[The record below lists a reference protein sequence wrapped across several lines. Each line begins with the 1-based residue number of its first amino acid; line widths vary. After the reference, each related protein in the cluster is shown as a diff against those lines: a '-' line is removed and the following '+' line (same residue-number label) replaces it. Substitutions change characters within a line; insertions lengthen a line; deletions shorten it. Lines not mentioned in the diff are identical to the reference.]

1 MMNKFKETMNENKV
15 SDMYDYGDDYLNNFK
30 MLNSIEDEST
40 ISNTHNISNNNINI
54 NISNNI
60 SHNISNNISPRN
72 EDKKKRISKMGRRRS
87 SIFDINK
94 INQARTK
101 AFQKK
106 RSEVDFNVENFNYEL
121 IYHDFYVR
129 KKDIKLSMTLRKV
142 LRFVDSILFD
152 FIEQVYFRKDK
163 LKFSRDERYLDFGE
177 TVYFYFLK
185 SFGVEK
191 LVQKKYIAFLRGLFE
206 YEKENGRVNIF
217 LNLLQIKRYEFD
229 EKKKNYIRRSSTD
242 NDYFYNY
249 YSNFISRQ
257 IILTIQFLRVNN
269 FIVKVLSEQ
278 GIIVIYIKYQRLSES
293 LISHFSNFHITQE
306 IKEKINN
313 GIEKNKK
320 SVEKVMHQVIL
331 FDKLIEILY
340 NVFTIYEHK
349 FTSTLRVIFHSF
361 CHDEQLNKLEYLT
374 LNEYLLGHKVNYEL
388 LDKLFSVGKEVNMD
402 FEKFETNVI
411 ELDNLDI
418 TKFHNFLNIDTD
430 QVKKILLHL
439 KEIINA
445 NQLTILDKIINRL
458 KLVKYKQI
466 ADFFIDKT
474 NQVKYLISVIKDED
488 FDVEHF
494 LSIKLLDKVSKF
506 LYQDNRVTEIFGGLE
521 KIHNLISVYN
531 QNEME
536 NYLLSYIKS
545 KNLK

>member
-1 MMNKFKETMNENKV
+1 MNF
-15 SDMYDYGDDYLNNFK
+15 
-30 MLNSIEDEST
+30 
-40 ISNTHNISNNNINI
+40 
-54 NISNNI
+54 
-60 SHNISNNISPRN
+60 
-72 EDKKKRISKMGRRRS
+72 
-87 SIFDINK
+87 
-94 INQARTK
+94 
-101 AFQKK
+101 
-106 RSEVDFNVENFNYEL
+106 
-121 IYHDFYVR
+121 
-129 KKDIKLSMTLRKV
+129 IK
-142 LRFVDSILFD
+142 
-152 FIEQVYFRKDK
+152 
-163 LKFSRDERYLDFGE
+163 
-177 TVYFYFLK
+177 
-185 SFGVEK
+185 
-191 LVQKKYIAFLRGLFE
+191 
-206 YEKENGRVNIF
+206 
-217 LNLLQIKRYEFD
+217 
-229 EKKKNYIRRSSTD
+229 KKKNYIRRSSTD

-331 FDKLIEILY
+331 FEKLIEILY
-340 NVFTIYEHK
+340 NVFTIYEQK

-361 CHDEQLNKLEYLT
+361 CHDEHLNKLEYLT

-418 TKFHNFLNIDTD
+418 NKFHNFLNIDTD
-430 QVKKILLHL
+430 RVKKILLHL

-494 LSIKLLDKVSKF
+494 LSIKILDKVSKF

-521 KIHNLISVYN
+521 TIHNLISVYN

>member
-1 MMNKFKETMNENKV
+1 MK
-15 SDMYDYGDDYLNNFK
+15 
-30 MLNSIEDEST
+30 
-40 ISNTHNISNNNINI
+40 
-54 NISNNI
+54 
-60 SHNISNNISPRN
+60 
-72 EDKKKRISKMGRRRS
+72 
-87 SIFDINK
+87 
-94 INQARTK
+94 
-101 AFQKK
+101 
-106 RSEVDFNVENFNYEL
+106 
-121 IYHDFYVR
+121 
-129 KKDIKLSMTLRKV
+129 
-142 LRFVDSILFD
+142 
-152 FIEQVYFRKDK
+152 
-163 LKFSRDERYLDFGE
+163 
-177 TVYFYFLK
+177 
-185 SFGVEK
+185 
-191 LVQKKYIAFLRGLFE
+191 
-206 YEKENGRVNIF
+206 
-217 LNLLQIKRYEFD
+217 
-229 EKKKNYIRRSSTD
+229 KKKNYIRRSSTD

-313 GIEKNKK
+313 GVEKNKK

-374 LNEYLLGHKVNYEL
+374 LNEYLLGHKVNYEI

-506 LYQDNRVTEIFGGLE
+506 LYQDNRVTEIFGVLE